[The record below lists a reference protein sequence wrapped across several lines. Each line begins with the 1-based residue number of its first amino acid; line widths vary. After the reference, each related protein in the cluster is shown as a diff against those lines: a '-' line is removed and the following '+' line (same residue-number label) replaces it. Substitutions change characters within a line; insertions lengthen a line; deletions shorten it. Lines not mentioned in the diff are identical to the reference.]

1 LSARTLSEHA
11 SKALL
16 AQYGVPLAAERLVAN
31 ADEARAAA
39 RELGFPVVLK
49 LCGDAI
55 AHKTERDL
63 VRLGLR
69 DGDAVASAAA
79 ELLAK
84 ARPEDGAVGLLV
96 AEQVRGT
103 RELIAGLVRDP
114 QFGACV
120 MLGVGGVLAEA
131 LRDVVFAAVPLDL
144 AGARALPD
152 RLATRALLGPFRG
165 EPAIDRDALA
175 RVLVGLSR
183 LTQERPDVASVD
195 LNPLIVRGGVPLAV
209 DALVEL
215 GVGAAA
221 PPSAPL
227 RISDADV
234 LDRFRPLFHPRG
246 IIVAGASTHPGK
258 FGFVTLHNLR
268 RFGYAGE
275 LFGVNRDGE
284 AVLGQPSFR
293 SIDEIPDGAADLV
306 FVCTPNQA
314 NVDLLRACAKKG
326 VRAAFVASGGYG
338 EAGEGGR
345 ALERELVSVADSL
358 GILLAG
364 PNGQG
369 VISTPVSMCAQIV
382 APYPPPG
389 RISVASQSGNLV
401 SSFLNY
407 AVASGVGISKAI
419 SCGNSAQTTLADYLD
434 YFAADP
440 ETAVALAYL
449 EGVADGAHFVESLR
463 AFTARKPLVLVK
475 GGVAAE
481 GKRAAASHTGSLASD
496 DRVFDGIC
504 AQYGALRAPSVEE
517 AYEWAATFATQPL
530 PRGRRTVVFT
540 TAGGWGVL
548 AADACAA
555 AGLELVALPA
565 EIKQK
570 IDALGARALEPQQP
584 DRPRGRRDARHDSR
598 GARHRLPTPRRRRG
612 DPPGH
617 RHPGRQRLRVEVGR
631 VLPRVR
637 ARAHRRL
644 SRAPGPPLCAGGA
657 RGVGAPRQARPHRDR
672 ARELRSPLRQQRPA
686 RRARGGPALLC
697 ERPPRRARAACARRL
712 RGIPE
717 EPRCVIADNF
727 SCCSRPCSPSAV
739 PGRHPRRR
747 RWVRSRRARTSPT
760 ACRASRPTTTTA
772 PSRTGSRA
780 ARAGRP
786 CETQCCHCRARRSS
800 RNDAATC
807 TPSRAA

>member
-1 LSARTLSEHA
+1 MSPAKTLSEHA

-16 AQYGVPLAAERLVAN
+16 AEYGVPIAAERLVSS

-39 RELGFPVVLK
+39 ADLGFPVVLK

-69 DGDAVASAAA
+69 DADAVASAAA

-96 AEQVRGT
+96 AEQVRGS

-114 QFGACV
+114 QFGPCV

-131 LRDVVFAAVPLDL
+131 LRDVVFASVPIS
-144 AGARALPD
+144 AAQARALPD
-152 RLATRALLGPFRG
+152 RLATRALLGAFRG

-175 RVLVGLSR
+175 RVLLGLSR
-183 LTQERPDVASVD
+183 LAQERADVASVD

-215 GVGAAA
+215 LPEPEPA
-221 PPSAPL
+221 PPPRARP
-227 RISDADV
+227 SDAEV
-234 LDRFRPLFHPRG
+234 LERFRPLFHPRG
-246 IIVAGASTHPGK
+246 IIVAGASTHPAK
-258 FGFVTLHNLR
+258 FGFVALHNLR
-268 RFGYAGE
+268 RFGYAGR
-275 LFGVNRDGE
+275 LFAVNRDGGD
-284 AVLGQPSFR
+284 VLGQPTVR
-293 SIDEIPDGAADLV
+293 TVDEIPDGAADLV

-338 EAGEGGR
+338 EAGEQGR
-345 ALERELVSVADSL
+345 ALERELVAVANSL

-419 SCGNSAQTTLADYLD
+419 SCGNSAQTTLADYLE
-434 YFAADP
+434 YFGADP
-440 ETAVALAYL
+440 ETAVMIAYL
-449 EGVADGAHFVESLR
+449 EGVADGAHFIDALR
-463 AFTARKPLVLVK
+463 AFTAHKPLVIVK

-481 GKRAAASHTGSLASD
+481 GARAAASHTGSLASD

-504 AQYGALRAPSVEE
+504 RQWGALRAPSVEA

-530 PRGRRTVVFT
+530 PRGRRVVVFT

-555 AGLELVALPA
+555 AGLELAPLPESVRA
-565 EIKQK
+565 KV
-570 IDALGARALEPQQP
+570 DALVPARWSRNNPIDLAGGETRDTIPEVLDIVCGHPDVDAVIHLGIGIQAAGAYVLESGEFYPDYGLARIVAYHQRQDRRFAQAAREASERHRKPVLTATELVNCDRHYGNSGALGVREEGRLCYASAHRAVRALRALVDYAEY
-584 DRPRGRRDARHDSR
+584 RKGSDS
-598 GARHRLPTPRRRRG
+598 
-612 DPPGH
+612 
-617 RHPGRQRLRVEVGR
+617 
-631 VLPRVR
+631 
-637 ARAHRRL
+637 
-644 SRAPGPPLCAGGA
+644 
-657 RGVGAPRQARPHRDR
+657 
-672 ARELRSPLRQQRPA
+672 
-686 RRARGGPALLC
+686 
-697 ERPPRRARAACARRL
+697 
-712 RGIPE
+712 
-717 EPRCVIADNF
+717 
-727 SCCSRPCSPSAV
+727 
-739 PGRHPRRR
+739 
-747 RWVRSRRARTSPT
+747 
-760 ACRASRPTTTTA
+760 
-772 PSRTGSRA
+772 
-780 ARAGRP
+780 
-786 CETQCCHCRARRSS
+786 
-800 RNDAATC
+800 
-807 TPSRAA
+807 